1 MKKDMLTGYA
11 LLFFFCGTGQTFHKL
26 ASFGY
31 NSTGAYSLQFT
42 DAFSTVS
49 NPACLGGIHHFSCGV
64 LAENKWMLA
73 GLNNCSFATSFPI
86 GRDGFGVA
94 LQQNGDDEFKEQGLE
109 LAYGKNLG
117 KLDLGIAFNYLRDQA
132 EGYGSAQFISTSL
145 GLRYRV
151 NKKLITGWD
160 LGLDVSGKAGKT
172 NPERAPQWFRMG
184 FGYSM
189 DEDLFLSLQIE
200 KQSGLPGDFC
210 SYIEYRYAGH
220 LIFGAGIHS
229 DSGSLFFKTGWRKNQ
244 LSIQFCF
251 AYEPVLG
258 VSPGIVLLW
267 ETKIKTE

>member
-1 MKKDMLTGYA
+1 MKKELLTGCA
-11 LLFFFCGTGQTFHKL
+11 VLFYFCGPGQTFHKL
-26 ASFGY
+26 APFGY

-49 NPACLGGIHHFSCGV
+49 NPASLGSIQHFSCGV
-64 LAENKWMLA
+64 LAENKWMLE
-73 GLNNCSFATSFPI
+73 GLNNYSFASSFPI
-86 GRDGFGVA
+86 GGDGFGIV
-94 LQQNGDDEFKEQGLE
+94 LQQNGNDEFKEQDLE

-117 KLDLGIAFNYLRDQA
+117 KLDLGIAFNYLRDQT
-132 EGYGSAQFISTSL
+132 EGYGSTQFISSGL
-145 GLRYRV
+145 GLRYRIS
-151 NKKLITGWD
+151 KKLMTGWD
-160 LGLDVSGKAGKT
+160 LGIAVSGKAGKT

-189 DEDLFLSLQIE
+189 DKDLFLSLQIE

-210 SYIEYRYAGH
+210 GYIEYRYLDH

-229 DSGSLFFKTGWRKNQ
+229 DSGSLFFKTGWRKNH
-244 LSIQFCF
+244 LCIQFCF

-258 VSPGIVLLW
+258 LSPGIVLLW